1 MMPDNLSEEAKAII
15 AFAQRESEL
24 FKHFYIGTEHIFIAL
39 TKIEGGLTQGVLRHM
54 SLEPKQVRDT
64 IRRWVGLGDGYR
76 YWDGFIFTPR
86 SKEVLRLASEE
97 ASKTKFKLVGE
108 RELLLG
114 ILKEGEGI
122 PARILQMLNV
132 PISEMIKLVEEEKI
146 PIAAGKVPTTSDTP
160 LLESFGRDMT
170 LLAKEGKIDPVIG
183 REREMLEVIRTLTR
197 KTKSNPL
204 LIGEAG
210 VGKTAIIEGLAL
222 RIASGDITEELQG
235 KRLVELNTASLVAGT
250 IYRGQFEERLMGI
263 IKEASNPDII
273 LFIDEIHT
281 LVGAGKG
288 EGGMDASNIF
298 KSALSKGDIRC
309 IGATTVDEYRRYI
322 EKDAAFERR
331 FQPIIVEE
339 PTVYDALLI
348 INGLKKKYEH
358 HHHVK
363 IADSATKAAV
373 ELSARYLPDRRL
385 PDKALDLLDE
395 ACSRKKA
402 LGLSL
407 GFKGEKEDLEV
418 TEEDIAIVLAEWT
431 DLPVKKLTEGEQDH
445 LLQMTEILKKR
456 IIGQDEAVEKVS
468 KRIKMAR
475 TGLQDPN
482 HPIGVFLFLGPTG
495 VGKTEMT
502 KALSSFLFGSEQAMI
517 RIDMSEYMEAHSVA
531 RLIGAPPGYVGYES
545 EGQLTGALRRKPY
558 TVVLLDE
565 IEKAHPEIF
574 NLFLQI
580 FDDGRVTDAKGRVID
595 AKNAVFVMT
604 SNIGS
609 DIYSKDNSFERAY
622 GAYSG
627 KDKVNKEE
635 ILQRIKAVF
644 RPEFLNRI
652 DEIIIFNPL
661 GTEEIEKIAHIQLN
675 KLSDR
680 LAKKGIILHV
690 KDEMVKLICRKGY
703 DPINGARPL
712 RRTIEHLIAEPLS
725 EKILKGEIREGS
737 EVVVDIH
744 GESVE
749 WHILESEYDG

>member
-1 MMPDNLSEEAKAII
+1 MPDNLSEEAKAII

-749 WHILESEYDG
+749 WHILESEYDR

>member
-1 MMPDNLSEEAKAII
+1 MPDNLSEEAKAII

-86 SKEVLRLASEE
+86 SKEVLQLASEE
-97 ASKTKFKLVGE
+97 ASKTKFKLLGE

-146 PIAAGKVPTTSDTP
+146 PVVAGKVPTTSDTP

-183 REREMLEVIRTLTR
+183 REREMLEVIHTLTR

-373 ELSARYLPDRRL
+373 ELSARYLPDRHL

-402 LGLSL
+402 PGLSL

-580 FDDGRVTDAKGRVID
+580 FDDGRVTDTKGRVID
-595 AKNAVFVMT
+595 AKNAIFIMT

-690 KDEMVKLICRKGY
+690 KDEMVKLICRTGY
-703 DPINGARPL
+703 DPLNGARPL

-725 EKILKGEIREGS
+725 EKILKGELREGS
-737 EVVVDIH
+737 EVVVDIQ

-749 WHILESEYDG
+749 WCILESEYDR

>member
-132 PISEMIKLVEEEKI
+132 PISEMIKLVEVEKI

-402 LGLSL
+402 PGLSL
-407 GFKGEKEDLEV
+407 GLKGEKEDLEV

-595 AKNAVFVMT
+595 AKNAVFIMT

-661 GTEEIEKIAHIQLN
+661 GTEEIEKIAQIQLN

-749 WHILESEYDG
+749 WHILESEYDR

>member
-348 INGLKKKYEH
+348 INGLKKYEH

-402 LGLSL
+402 PGLSL
-407 GFKGEKEDLEV
+407 GLKGEKEDLEV

-595 AKNAVFVMT
+595 AKNAVFIMT

-661 GTEEIEKIAHIQLN
+661 GTEEIEKIAQIQLN

-749 WHILESEYDG
+749 WHILESEYDR

>member
-1 MMPDNLSEEAKAII
+1 MPDNLSEEAKAII

-402 LGLSL
+402 PGLSL
-407 GFKGEKEDLEV
+407 GLKGEKEDLEV

-595 AKNAVFVMT
+595 AKNAVFIMT

-749 WHILESEYDG
+749 WHILESEYDR